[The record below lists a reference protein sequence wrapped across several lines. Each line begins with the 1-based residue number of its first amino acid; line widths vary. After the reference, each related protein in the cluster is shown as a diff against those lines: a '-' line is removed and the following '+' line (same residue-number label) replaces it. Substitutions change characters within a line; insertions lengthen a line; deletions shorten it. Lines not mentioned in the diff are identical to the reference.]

1 MAIAAAT
8 LADIYEPHERGTKM
22 GVYYSAPLLGISIG
36 PFLGGAFAQAFGWR
50 AVFWFAL
57 ITGGV
62 VLVSLF
68 IFFKDT
74 FRKERSLAYQNVLR
88 RSLEQ
93 RQLSTAATSRM
104 DTVESST
111 DKSQQIPSKTT
122 TEELEAGMTTD
133 TLRIEVMALS
143 FMDVNPFPPII
154 VVLKRWNNNAI
165 LLASG
170 RFITECSRSASVL
183 ILCQA

>member
-22 GVYYSAPLLGISIG
+22 GIYYSAPLLGASIG
-36 PFLGGAFAQAFGWR
+36 PFIGGAFAQAFGWR

-74 FRKERSLAYQNVLR
+74 FRKERSLAYQNVLC
-88 RSLEQ
+88 RSLVH
-93 RQLSTAATSRM
+93 RQLSTAAPSRIG
-104 DTVESST
+104 TVESST
-111 DKSQQIPSKTT
+111 DQSQQA
-122 TEELEAGMTTD
+122 TEGLEAGMTAD
-133 TLRIEVMALS
+133 PLSIEDMTPS
-143 FMDVNPFPPII
+143 FMDVNPFPPIL

-170 RFITECSRSASVL
+170 WLVTMRLWCAL
-183 ILCQA
+183 PY